1 MKNLRILGILPLI
14 FSLFFVGCEKASVE
28 NDASSDLT
36 GLVILNNG
44 NWGDNNGSVMAYDA
58 VLQDFT
64 DVFKS
69 ANNKALGDLGQD
81 ILVLGDDIYISVQ
94 GSQVIFV
101 CDRNFR
107 VKKEIKVSDSEGN
120 QLSPNYFAASA
131 DKVYVTL
138 YEGWLGEIDP
148 SEDYAV
154 RITEVGPNPVG
165 LACVSGKIYVA
176 NSGGYVQYYYN
187 NTLSVVDETSF
198 KEVSTIEV
206 NVNPQTVVANSGG
219 NLLYVSSLGNYGD
232 IAPKLEVVNLSDGSV
247 HSTSYSG
254 VSEIAR
260 GADDTLYILCGGY
273 DSSWNPLPGTVYA
286 HNMAL
291 NSGKGV
297 FSEIKFEKAYK
308 ISADSRTGNVF
319 VTASDYKTNGDVYVL
334 DRSGKLLSKFDSRG
348 LNPVKALFL

>member
-44 NWGDNNGSVMAYDA
+44 NWGDNNASAMMYNSET
-58 VLQDFT
+58 QDFT
-64 DVFKS
+64 DVFKK
-69 ANNKALGDLGQD
+69 ANNKSLGDLGQD
-81 ILVLGDDIYISVQ
+81 MLVFGDDIYISVQ
-94 GSQVIFV
+94 GSKVIFV
-101 CDRNFR
+101 CDRNFK
-107 VKKEIKVSDSEGN
+107 VKKEIKVTDSEGN
-120 QLSPNYFAASA
+120 ELSPNYFASS
-131 DKVYVTL
+131 DDRVYITL
-138 YEGWLGEIDP
+138 YEGYLGEIDP
-148 SEDYAV
+148 SEDYSV
-154 RITEVGPNPVG
+154 RTVAVGPNPVG
-165 LACVSGKIYVA
+165 VAYSSGKLYVA
-176 NSGGYVQYYYN
+176 NSGGYLLGYN
-187 NTLSVVDETSF
+187 NTLSVVDAASF
-198 KEVSTIEV
+198 KEISTIEV
-206 NVNPQTVVANSGG
+206 NVNPQTVVVNSEG
-219 NLLYVSSLGNYGD
+219 NLLYVSSLGNYAD

-273 DSSWNPLPGTVYA
+273 DSFWNPLPGTVYA